1 VAAIEADLLLRE
13 IRYDGK
19 LTDNEAKF
27 LVEIDAESI
36 GKNESSVTLFE
47 GDVAVMPAKLP
58 SGLRMVRK
66 DKQYRLVAARA
77 GKYRFKLEVVA
88 KITRAEPWNQIAF
101 SGPDAGIASVA
112 VEATGAGVEVQLL
125 SGTPLEPEKGE
136 AARVR
141 GVLGADRKVSLRWQ
155 SRATEAARKALITC
169 DTIATAQITP
179 TVIKFVSQLRY
190 DIFQGNLSKFSVA
203 LPINQA
209 LTRVE
214 GEQIRDWHV
223 SVAQASSLPPTKPA
237 SDPSAVGTGSGSEI
251 QILTVELIKPVEKSY
266 HLTLYSE
273 QTVENLPSRDQL
285 TLPQPQGVDRETGSL
300 AVSAEDM
307 LVETESS
314 TGLRQ
319 INAPGGAL
327 AAYRFYGRPLALGV
341 KLRRIEPVINVA
353 ARVTARL
360 EEARLLVTHALTLN
374 VEKAGIYSV
383 ELSPLENFTV
393 TDVRGDGVEDWK
405 ARDGKLLVNFA
416 SRVLGER
423 KLDLQLEQALKTFP
437 NQIAVSPLRI
447 AGAAKQTA
455 QVGAAS
461 APGISLKTSEL
472 NGLREIPINHLAH
485 RADELLAYVAD
496 QADWTRR
503 PARGQRDHP
512 LRDHQPGPP
521 GIPAPAA
528 GKLEER

>member
-1 VAAIEADLLLRE
+1 MNFASFVPVKSENNLEVVMRSLIKLCLLMFLPAALSANEPSPPSTNGPVAAIEADLLLRE

-155 SRATEAARKALITC
+155 SRAAEAARKALITC

-179 TVIKFVSQLRY
+179 TVIKFVTQLRY
-190 DIFQGNLSKFSVA
+190 DIVQGNLSKFSVA

-319 INAPGGAL
+319 
-327 AAYRFYGRPLALGV
+327 
-341 KLRRIEPVINVA
+341 
-353 ARVTARL
+353 
-360 EEARLLVTHALTLN
+360 
-374 VEKAGIYSV
+374 
-383 ELSPLENFTV
+383 
-393 TDVRGDGVEDWK
+393 
-405 ARDGKLLVNFA
+405 
-416 SRVLGER
+416 
-423 KLDLQLEQALKTFP
+423 
-437 NQIAVSPLRI
+437 
-447 AGAAKQTA
+447 
-455 QVGAAS
+455 
-461 APGISLKTSEL
+461 
-472 NGLREIPINHLAH
+472 
-485 RADELLAYVAD
+485 
-496 QADWTRR
+496 
-503 PARGQRDHP
+503 
-512 LRDHQPGPP
+512 
-521 GIPAPAA
+521 
-528 GKLEER
+528 